1 MNSNEELGV
10 TWIGVA
16 SPTPANPHH
25 GRSLPVVGHWQ
36 AQILVKSS
44 EPGSP
49 AELGQTSDS
58 ESVTAAKSMNLKH
71 ALI

>member
-1 MNSNEELGV
+1 MNSNEELSA
-10 TWIGVA
+10 IGVA

-49 AELGQTSDS
+49 AELGQTSRIPS
-58 ESVTAAKSMNLKH
+58 R
-71 ALI
+71 